1 MNIDPKKLMLID
13 EFRKM
18 AKGKNSDEILPLILA
33 VSQKSRKMGLNFTKD
48 ETLYLIEQLKE
59 SLNEQDRSKVDMIIK
74 MMF

>member
-1 MNIDPKKLMLID
+1 MNIDPKKLLLIE
-13 EFRKM
+13 EFKKM

-33 VSQKSRKMGLNFTKD
+33 VSQKSRKMGLQFTKE

-59 SLNEQDRSKVDMIIK
+59 SLNENERSKIDMIVK